1 MKNQTKMRFVF
12 PNSDYEE
19 KAKDFICEFD
29 KYESESN
36 GSGGLYRYL
45 NQSSYEE
52 WIKKVMADI
61 DIANI
66 EPGRVP
72 ALTYFYVREEDE
84 KVVGMINIR
93 LALNAF
99 LREEGGHIGYCIRPT
114 ERGKGYATR
123 MLEETLNF
131 CGSIGLTEFVLT
143 CDQSNIASARVI
155 QRCGGR
161 LEAEFYS
168 ETFRQTIQRYRIF
181 R

>member
-1 MKNQTKMRFVF
+1 M
-12 PNSDYEE
+12 
-19 KAKDFICEFD
+19 KDFIREFD
-29 KYESESN
+29 EYGSEIN
-36 GSGGLYRYL
+36 GSGGLERYL
-45 NQSSYEE
+45 NQSTYEE
-52 WIKKVMADI
+52 WLKKVMADI

-72 ALTYFYVREEDE
+72 ALTYFYVREEDD

-93 LALNAF
+93 LA
-99 LREEGGHIGYCIRPT
+99 
-114 ERGKGYATR
+114 
-123 MLEETLNF
+123 LNF

-155 QRCGGR
+155 QHCGGR

-168 ETFRQTIQRYRIF
+168 ETFRQTIQRYRIL

>member
-12 PNSDYEE
+12 SNSDYEE

-29 KYESESN
+29 EYESESN
-36 GSGGLYRYL
+36 GSGGLDRYL
-45 NQSSYEE
+45 NQSTYEE
-52 WIKKVMADI
+52 WLKKIMGDI

-72 ALTYFYVREEDE
+72 ALTYFYVREENE
-84 KVVGMINIR
+84 KVIGMINVR
-93 LALNAF
+93 LVLNAF

-143 CDQSNIASARVI
+143 CDQSNIASACVI

-168 ETFRQTIQRYRIF
+168 ETFPQTIQRYRIF